1 MNSNSMKSHADTN
14 LGKLI
19 VSWAGL
25 ALAGL
30 GTLTAQAQHGHLDA
44 GAAST
49 ALGSPVIWANGLLY
63 AESTG
68 YIQSMT
74 RATSGTYNGYL
85 NSGPTLTAL
94 PGTVAN
100 GGPSGNASALGSF
113 LEFKFT
119 LFSAPSGGTFSFW
132 DHGATAPTT
141 TLGVGQTSPLFELS
155 GGEGNIVAGTLG
167 GDPYG
172 HIHGRRF
179 TVDMP
184 GDYSVGFQAF
194 DTSVNGTGGG
204 PIHTPSDVL
213 TIHFQG
219 VPEPGTVTLL
229 FAGGV
234 ALALAGWTRRGQV
247 RSMRPYQGP
256 AK

>member
-1 MNSNSMKSHADTN
+1 MKGHAEPN
-14 LGKLI
+14 LGALI
-19 VSWAGL
+19 ISWTGL
-25 ALAGL
+25 ALLGL
-30 GTLTAQAQHGHLDA
+30 GTLTARAQHGHLDA

-49 ALGSPVIWANGLLY
+49 SLGSPVIWANGLLY

-74 RATSGTYNGYL
+74 RATSGTYAGYY

-100 GGPSGNASALGSF
+100 GGPSGNASTLGSF

-119 LFSAPSGGTFSFW
+119 LFSAPTGGTFSYW
-132 DHGATAPTT
+132 DHGATSPTT
-141 TLGVGQTSPLFELS
+141 TLGIGQTSPLFNLS
-155 GGEGNIVAGTLG
+155 GGEGNLTAGTLG

-194 DTSVNGTGGG
+194 DTSVNGANGG
-204 PIHTPSDVL
+204 PIHTPSEVL
-213 TIHFQG
+213 TIRFQG
-219 VPEPGTVTLL
+219 VPEPGTVALL
-229 FAGGV
+229 VLGGI
-234 ALALAGWTRRGQV
+234 ALTSAGWTRRGHV
-247 RSMRPYQGP
+247 SSRLRNQGA